1 MVFKIIS
8 GGQTGADT
16 GGLYGARDAGIPTG
30 GFAPYSFCTEKGYA
44 PWLGTKF
51 GLVDSG
57 TNYKQRTA
65 MNVGAADITLW
76 FGSCSGSAGYWA
88 TRNAAMKLGKR
99 FKEIKDMDATRL
111 ANLLDQHKIVN
122 IAGNRESYHPGIC
135 QSTRKRIATS
145 LTMIKSFQIYLDTR

>member
-76 FGSCSGSAGYWA
+76 FGSCAAILEGFVPFLIEKEPEYVEIAKARLKYWS
-88 TRNAAMKLGKR
+88 
-99 FKEIKDMDATRL
+99 D
-111 ANLLDQHKIVN
+111 HKC
-122 IAGNRESYHPGIC
+122 SS
-135 QSTRKRIATS
+135 Q
-145 LTMIKSFQIYLDTR
+145 